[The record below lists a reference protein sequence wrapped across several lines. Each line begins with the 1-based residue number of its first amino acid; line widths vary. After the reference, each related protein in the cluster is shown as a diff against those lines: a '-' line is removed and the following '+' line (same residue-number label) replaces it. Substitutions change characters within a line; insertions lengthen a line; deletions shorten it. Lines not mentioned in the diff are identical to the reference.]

1 MRMLLIVGILGIVVF
16 SIFASISMIRYRN
29 KMTPIEREHLDQRP
43 MSWWYIFAVAVAIT
57 LMIGKFNEL
66 ATFIGY
72 FILIVTI
79 GLKWKSGI
87 ERR

>member
-1 MRMLLIVGILGIVVF
+1 MLLIVGLLAMVVF
-16 SIFASISMIRYRN
+16 SIIASISMYRYKN
-29 KMTPIEREHLDQRP
+29 KMTPLEQERLDQRP
-43 MSWWYIFAVAVAIT
+43 MSWWYILAIAVATT
-57 LMIGKFNEL
+57 LMVGKFNEL

-72 FILIVTI
+72 FILIVTV

>member
-1 MRMLLIVGILGIVVF
+1 MRMLLIVGILAIVVF
-16 SIFASISMIRYRN
+16 SIFASISMIRYLN
-29 KMTPIEREHLDQRP
+29 KITPIERELLDQRP
-43 MSWWYIFAVAVAIT
+43 MSWWYIIAVAVAIT

-87 ERR
+87 ERK